1 MNLLSGNTGK
11 DLEMQKLMLD
21 SLAEGLSPTEL
32 EIAEKFFDFSK
43 EMNIS
48 LLDGLTFRETKF
60 FRTDKIQNV
69 LRSLVYYHKSSETN
83 FKYADR
89 YILFLDKIFCNYMFP
104 LFTNYFYYSSANG
117 LDGVLFGE
125 YILHAL
131 EQCYSKE
138 EIEKKTLSYHIE
150 VTFNAHTNNF
160 YYSPQFVKTAQE
172 RPEVLLD
179 VADNYCYG
187 NSSKAKMSVY
197 ALLLAYDNGTLSRS
211 DITKMEEYLYGKI
224 KEASFFT
231 KNDVAMTLA
240 FLSVRDKEKLSIK
253 EKIYSAIAPDSNDKI
268 RNYLTQNIKGNEHKF
283 IRALFY
289 KLPQGYLKDH
299 TEKLF
304 SIIGNDKEAIFRCT
318 KTSILHAFMGNYS
331 NPKTNADIVLR
342 YICKHYP
349 EQFAKA
355 MKSEDEIMD
364 SYISHIWDKHAFKY
378 YGDMYEMAEREN
390 PQLISDY
397 HLDLEEDILNFVILS
412 EKKLSDVAQTEI
424 GEYLSG
430 KADISVLEPYF
441 KTYNHLAKNYHNDN
455 HNFNSANRLVR
466 FYMKINS
473 NFKNR
478 YYALK
483 VLQAPEEVVSLMRWD
498 NEKYEIFGSVVK
510 AILTEKIPVEY
521 QFNFYDTFYTDYNTD
536 KPKIEKIITNGM
548 VAYHKSYGADYD
560 NYCPNGSALARK
572 VYVMYLGKTN
582 ENGCNNDK
590 ILALCGDTSKEVK
603 KALWYVI
610 SLDKSFE
617 SAVKEMLTAK
627 KIAMRELAVDVLGGW
642 GVENYKDLLSD
653 ALQNEK
659 SVKLADKIRE
669 LLSLE
674 RSAEDTQKTFSA
686 DLFIKE
692 HLKGGKVN
700 KVLWL
705 YGTPNKEVHFKNGTV
720 AEDRYLQA
728 IMVVYADMKVFGIN
742 KDVQLLADELVES
755 ELNLFAVDIF
765 SKWVAEGADSKK
777 KWVLYFSAI
786 HGGNAIVDVFLK
798 NIKMWA
804 ENMRGAIAAE
814 AVKALAMQGSSY
826 ALMSVD
832 NMAHKFKQ
840 KQVRNAA
847 VLALE
852 NVAEQ
857 LGITADELGDR
868 IVPDLGFNENMERIF
883 DYGTR
888 KFKVYLTP
896 NLEIEVFDEKDKK
909 LKNIPAP
916 SKKDD
921 EETAKQSNAEFKQMK
936 KQLKNVI
943 SIQKARL
950 ETALLADRRWKKD
963 DWEKLFVKNPVMHSF
978 AIGLIWCAYSTEN
991 DYLGTFR
998 YMEDGSFNTADE
1010 DEFELEENCTIGLV
1024 HPIDLDTET
1033 LEQWKE
1039 QLSDYEITQP
1049 IEQLD
1054 RKVYKVD
1061 DKEVGKLD
1069 LTRFNGREVNGM
1081 SLLGRTSKAGWYK
1094 GSVQDGGGFNTFY
1107 REDVTKRIKTGGKVQ
1122 LIGNAVELTF
1132 EGMYVG
1138 GENEDVKIEN
1148 ARFYQPGTVERGSY
1162 CYDEVTDEKAIALD
1176 KVNPRYF
1183 SEIVNQLEMITKETN
1198 SD

>member
-1 MNLLSGNTGK
+1 MNLLSGNAGK
-11 DLEMQKLMLD
+11 DLEMKQLMLD
-21 SLAEGLSPTEL
+21 SLAQGLSSTEM
-32 EIAEKFFDFSK
+32 ETAEKFFDFSK

-253 EKIYSAIAPDSNDKI
+253 EKIYSAIAHDSNDKI
-268 RNYLTQNIKGNEHKF
+268 RKYLTENIKGNEHKF
-283 IRALFY
+283 VRALFY
-289 KLPQGYLKDH
+289 KLPQDYLSDH
-299 TEKLF
+299 IEKLF
-304 SIIGNDKEAIFRCT
+304 SVIGNDKEAIFRCT

-364 SYISHIWDKHAFKY
+364 SYISHLWDKHAFQY
-378 YGDMYEMAEREN
+378 YGDMYEIAEKEN

-397 HLDLEEDILNFVILS
+397 HLNLDEDILNFVISS
-412 EKKLSDVAQTEI
+412 EKKLSDVAQKEI
-424 GEYLSG
+424 GEYLSS

-441 KTYNHLAKNYHNDN
+441 NHLAKNYHHDN
-455 HNFNSANRLVR
+455 YNLDSANRLVR

-483 VLQAPEEVVSLMRWD
+483 VLQYPEKIVALMRWD
-498 NEKYEIFGSVVK
+498 NEKNEAFDNVVK
-510 AILTEKIPVEY
+510 ALLTEKIPVEY
-521 QFNFYDTFYTDYNTD
+521 QFNFYDIFYNDYNID
-536 KPKIEKIITNGM
+536 KPKVEKIITNGM

-560 NYCPNGSALARK
+560 NYCPTGSVLARK
-572 VYVMYLGKTN
+572 TYVMYLGQTN
-582 ENGCNNDK
+582 TDGCNNEK

-603 KALWYVI
+603 KALLYVM
-610 SLDKSFE
+610 SQDKSFE
-617 SAVKEMLTAK
+617 SAIKEMLTAK
-627 KIAMRELAVDVLGGW
+627 KIAIRELAVDVLESW
-642 GVENYKDLLSD
+642 GTDNYEDLLND

-659 SVKLADKIRE
+659 SVKLADKIRA
-669 LLSLE
+669 LLSIE
-674 RSAEDTQKTFSA
+674 KSDEDEQDDSWVE
-686 DLFIKE
+686 DFIKDY
-692 HLKGGKVN
+692 LRGGKIN

-705 YGTPNKEVHFKNGTV
+705 YQTPNKEVHFKDGTV
-720 AEDRYLQA
+720 SDERYLKSTL
-728 IMVVYADMKVFGIN
+728 VNYADMQQNGKFYVN
-742 KDVQLLADELVES
+742 PYVQSMTEKLVES
-755 ELNLFAVDIF
+755 ELNAFAADIF
-765 SKWVAEGADSKK
+765 SKWLADGADTKK
-777 KWVLYFSAI
+777 KWVLYYSSV
-786 HGGNAIVDVFLK
+786 HGGNAMVDILLK
-798 NIKMWA
+798 NIKTWA

-847 VLALE
+847 VQALE

-896 NLEIEVFDEKDKK
+896 SLELEVFDEKDKK
-909 LKNIPAP
+909 LKTIPAP

-950 ETALLADRRWKKD
+950 ETALLADRRWNKD

-1069 LTRFNGREVNGM
+1069 LARFNGREVNGM